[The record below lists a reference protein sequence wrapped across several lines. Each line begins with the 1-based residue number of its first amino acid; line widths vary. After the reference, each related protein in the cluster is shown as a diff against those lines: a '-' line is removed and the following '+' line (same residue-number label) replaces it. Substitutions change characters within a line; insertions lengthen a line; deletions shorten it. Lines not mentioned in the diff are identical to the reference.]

1 MCSLENDLE
10 LIAEPFLPG
19 SASSWSSDRAGQ
31 TRVQKIIFYGTL
43 DFNEREREIPGASA
57 LG

>member
-1 MCSLENDLE
+1 MENDLE

-31 TRVQKIIFYGTL
+31 TRVQKIVFYGTL